1 MKTINDLRQLT
12 IAAGFGALMFA
23 IGFAISTPIQLITGT
38 PGTGGLVS
46 GIVLIIL
53 LVIGDKILQRFG
65 YGTVSATTMAI
76 LSIPTLL
83 FGAPGIYKVAVG
95 FAGGLLWDASLLFL
109 KRNRVGYTIAAIVA
123 GTAILISM
131 LFMLTAL
138 GLPGAE
144 KMQSILLIMWVADA
158 VLVVIGV
165 QIALLLYDKKLGK
178 LKVSKVFRVEK
189 TAPIAAQRGS
199 CRLWRAPHSSPA
211 L

>member
-1 MKTINDLRQLT
+1 MKTITDLRQLT

-46 GIVLIIL
+46 GIILIIL
-53 LVIGDKILQRFG
+53 LVIGDRILQRFG

-76 LSIPTLL
+76 LSIPTVL

-109 KRNRVGYTIAAIVA
+109 KRNRVGYTIAAIAA

-131 LFMLTAL
+131 LLMLAAL
-138 GLPGAE
+138 GLPGDE
-144 KMQSILLIMWVADA
+144 KMKQIFLIMWIVDA
-158 VLVVIGV
+158 IIVVIGV
-165 QIALLLYDKKLGK
+165 QIALLLYEKKIK
-178 LKVSKVFRVEK
+178 NLKVVR
-189 TAPIAAQRGS
+189 Q
-199 CRLWRAPHSSPA
+199 LQSSN
-211 L
+211 